1 MVRITTHLELRNVA
15 DVANVMELPFNP
27 EPMRFEVVD
36 EQDKLLGQQG
46 MV

>member
-1 MVRITTHLELRNVA
+1 
-15 DVANVMELPFNP
+15 LPFNP
-27 EPMRFEVVD
+27 EPMRIEVVD